1 MYCRK
6 TVNRYFCN
14 HKLPVMLLK
23 LEQEIRESFCIHH
36 LEGRNAAGKTW
47 ERLAYHRIILIE
59 KGGGEL
65 IIDGEYY
72 PVKEKSLFLI
82 AKGQV
87 CGYREDYEAHAFV
100 LSFGDCFW
108 ERSPSSASN
117 CKAVLFNN
125 AKDNQLLPL
134 SPADFRALQDLFI
147 SLHNEFL
154 QPAYINKLDAMA
166 AYLKIIMIKLA
177 NINVATLPEYDL
189 HARQVYRKFIE
200 LVSTQYKFLHDVEAY
215 AQQMHLTARRLSDL
229 CKKCSG
235 KGAKEI
241 ISGQLLAEAKRSLQF
256 SASPVKEIAYELNF
270 STPEQF
276 SNFFKKNAALSP
288 QDYRNSFVNIG
299 R

>member
-1 MYCRK
+1 MQ
-6 TVNRYFCN
+6 
-14 HKLPVMLLK
+14 LK
-23 LEQEIRESFCIHH
+23 LEQEIRESFCISHF
-36 LEGRNAAGKTW
+36 EQTEAVGNVP

-59 KGGGEL
+59 EGRGEL
-65 IIDGEYY
+65 VIDEQHYE
-72 PVKEKSLFLI
+72 VKGKSLFLI

-87 CGYREDYEAHAFV
+87 CGYTDGAALHAFV
-100 LSFGDCFW
+100 ISFGDCFW

-125 AKDNQLLPL
+125 ATDNQLLPL
-134 SPADFRALQDLFI
+134 SAADFMTLQDLFI
-147 SLHNEFL
+147 NLHKEFL
-154 QPAYINKLDAMA
+154 QPAYVNKLDVMA

-177 NINVATLPEYDL
+177 NINVATLPEYDA

-200 LVSTQYKFLHDVEAY
+200 LVSMHYKSLHDVEAY

-229 CKKCSG
+229 CRKCSG
-235 KGAKEI
+235 KGAKEV

-256 SASPVKEIAYELNF
+256 SALPVKEIAYELNF

-276 SNFFKKNAALSP
+276 SNFFKKNSSLSP